1 MSKTFLLKPHSP
13 DAADIPRLTR
23 AVSDTR
29 DHILGPP
36 DAAVTLVEYGDFEC
50 PYCRQA
56 NLVLAALLESIP
68 RDVRLVFRHFPL
80 SQIHPHAQQ
89 AAEAAEAAG
98 AQGRFW
104 EMHELLYENQGALE
118 EADLSEYAA
127 QIGLDLPRFVRDLA
141 SGAFTARVRE
151 DFLSGVASGANGT
164 PTFFI
169 DDVRYDGPW
178 DLESLGHLVLKSAR
192 RRA

>member
-1 MSKTFLLKPHSP
+1 MSKTSKSRLHVPV
-13 DAADIPRLTR
+13 AVDIPRLTR
-23 AVSDTR
+23 AVSDKG
-29 DHILGPP
+29 DHILGSP

-50 PYCRQA
+50 PHCRQA
-56 NLVLAALLESIP
+56 SLILDTLLESTP
-68 RDVRLVFRHFPL
+68 RDLRLVFRHFPL

-104 EMHELLYENQGALE
+104 EMHELLFENQDALE
-118 EADLSEYAA
+118 GADLSEYAG

-141 SGAFTARVRE
+141 SGAFKDRVRE
-151 DFLSGVASGANGT
+151 DFLSGVASGVNGT

-178 DLESLGHLVLKSAR
+178 DLESLGRLVATIAGR
-192 RRA
+192 QR